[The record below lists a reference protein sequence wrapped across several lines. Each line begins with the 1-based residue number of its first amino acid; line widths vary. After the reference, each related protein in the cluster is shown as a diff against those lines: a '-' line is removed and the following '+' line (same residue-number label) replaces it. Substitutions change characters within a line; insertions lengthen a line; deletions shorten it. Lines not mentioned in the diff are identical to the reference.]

1 MDSKLI
7 YFRLD
12 SALDLVSFTN
22 DSIHELDWHADLPM
36 IQRFYRHW
44 GDDEEDIQPPNESE
58 REIGN
63 PIALVRG
70 DDILSFSIFFYFR
83 EGEVEIGAVA
93 TLPSEQNKGY
103 CRRVISK
110 AARRIL
116 ASGRCATLTTRSHNL
131 AMQAAAT
138 AIGMKRIVKK

>member
-1 MDSKLI
+1 MDSSLI

-12 SALDLVSFTN
+12 SASDLVSFP
-22 DSIHELDWHADLPM
+22 DDGIQELDWHVDLPM

-44 GDDEEDIQPPNESE
+44 DDGGEDIQPPNEDE

-63 PIALVRG
+63 PIALVQG
-70 DDILSFSIFFYFR
+70 GDILSFAAFFYFR

-103 CRRVISK
+103 CRRVISE

-116 ASGRCATLTTRSHNL
+116 DSGRCATLTTKSHNL

-138 AIGMKRIVKK
+138 AIGMKQIVKE